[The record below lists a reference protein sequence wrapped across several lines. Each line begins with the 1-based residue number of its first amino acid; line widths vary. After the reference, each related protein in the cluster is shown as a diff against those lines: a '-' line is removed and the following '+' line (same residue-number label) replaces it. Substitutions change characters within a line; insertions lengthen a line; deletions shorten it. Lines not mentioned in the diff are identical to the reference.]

1 MSQAPWWTWRHPG
14 ITVAGAGSVQPS
26 VPAGVPGLTSAGAL
40 IAWGGYAYKDGGGSG
55 GTSVLRI
62 ADAKTDGMTG
72 IHLAAWKT
80 GDGQYICSPSW
91 QLTAADGQKT
101 SIYNNRLEDLQKV
114 AQPAGAAPTVAEALA
129 KCRDIG
135 LAVLLEYGPS
145 SSTFAPTAQ
154 ALADE
159 KVFWEWADGQP
170 AVWTP
175 LAWHDAARG
184 RAQAY
189 AGRPYVYGLSGT
201 APAAPADGT
210 RRAGDLYDWAT
221 GKQPGL
227 AAAMAAAAAAGA
239 TFIMGNLATADLA
252 DAAANAFKQ
261 AGGRPAATPAAVYT
275 KAVAQ
280 AWRAAK

>member
-26 VPAGVPGLTSAGAL
+26 VPAGVAGLTTPGAL
-40 IAWGGYAYKDGGGSG
+40 IAWSGYAYKDGGGNG
-55 GTSVLRI
+55 GNSILRI

-72 IHLAAWKT
+72 IHLTAWKT
-80 GDGQYICSPSW
+80 GDAQYICAPSW
-91 QLTAADGQKT
+91 QLSDGAGQKT
-101 SIYNNRLEDLQKV
+101 AIYNNTYENLKKV
-114 AQPAGAAPTVAEALA
+114 AQPAGTVPTVAEALA

-145 SSTFAPTAQ
+145 SSTAAPTAQ

-159 KVFWEWADGQP
+159 KAFWEWAGGQP

-175 LAWHDAARG
+175 LAWHDAARS
-184 RAQAY
+184 RPQAY
-189 AGRPYVYGLSGT
+189 AQRPYVYGLSGAT
-201 APAAPADGT
+201 AAAPADGT

-227 AAAMAAAAAAGA
+227 AAAMAAAKAAGS

-252 DAAANAFKQ
+252 AGAANALKQ
-261 AGGRPAATPAAVYT
+261 AGGSPAATPAAVYT

-280 AWRAAK
+280 AWKAVR